1 MIAEK
6 TSIVRTRDIMQ
17 QGVEFIDGMTT
28 TKEAIATMRSKK
40 VSALLVK
47 KRNLEDAWGIVAIQD
62 LIREIIIP
70 GRLPKDVNVYE
81 IMTKPVITIPA
92 DMDIR
97 YVARL
102 FYRIGI
108 RRAPVEDQGELIGM
122 VSLSSLILDNDLF

>member
-6 TSIVRTRDIMQ
+6 TSIVRTRDVMQ

-70 GRLPKDVNVYE
+70 GRLPKDVNV
-81 IMTKPVITIPA
+81 
-92 DMDIR
+92 
-97 YVARL
+97 
-102 FYRIGI
+102 
-108 RRAPVEDQGELIGM
+108 
-122 VSLSSLILDNDLF
+122 

>member
-6 TSIVRTRDIMQ
+6 TSIVRTRDVMQ

>member
-6 TSIVRTRDIMQ
+6 TSIVRTRDVMQ

-62 LIREIIIP
+62 LIREVIIP

>member
-1 MIAEK
+1 MIAGK
-6 TSIVRTRDIMQ
+6 TSILRTRDVMQ

>member
-6 TSIVRTRDIMQ
+6 TSIVRTRDVMQ

-62 LIREIIIP
+62 LIRGVIIP